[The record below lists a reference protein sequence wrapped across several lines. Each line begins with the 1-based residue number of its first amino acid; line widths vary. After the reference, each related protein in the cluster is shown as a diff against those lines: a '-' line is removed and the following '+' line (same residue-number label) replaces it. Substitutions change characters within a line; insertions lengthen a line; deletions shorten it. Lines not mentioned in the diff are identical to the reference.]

1 MRRGT
6 ADALVSKYN
15 ASTKE
20 LAKRTPVRPHRR
32 ALLGAGAD
40 RLTPIMLL
48 LTFEGID
55 GSGKSTQ
62 AQLLTDYLQEQG
74 YETLLV
80 REPGGTELSERIR
93 SLLLAPDLNVEPMAE
108 LLLFSAARTQLVAER
123 IRPALNEG
131 RIVICDRFYDS
142 TTAYQGAGRG
152 VADPAWL
159 QSFHRR
165 VTDGLVPDRTY
176 LVELDPKTARARRDE
191 AVTES
196 DRMEAEDQAF
206 YHRVAAAYDTLAKEH
221 PDRIQQ
227 LDGHRS
233 IEALHATVRAD
244 VEALLSEASGTPFAE
259 TGSPEP

>member
-1 MRRGT
+1 
-6 ADALVSKYN
+6 
-15 ASTKE
+15 
-20 LAKRTPVRPHRR
+20 
-32 ALLGAGAD
+32 
-40 RLTPIMLL
+40 MLF

-62 AQLLTDYLQEQG
+62 ARLLDEHLRENG

-93 SLLLAPDLNVEPMAE
+93 SLLLESDVNVHPTAE
-108 LLLFSAARTQLVAER
+108 LLLFSAARAQLVAER
-123 IRPALNEG
+123 IRPALEEE

-176 LVELDPKTARARRDE
+176 LVDLDPETARSRRDE
-191 AVTES
+191 ATTEQ
-196 DRMEAEDQAF
+196 DRMEGEDRDF
-206 YHRVAAAYDTLAKEH
+206 YHRVTAAYDALAEEH
-221 PDRIQQ
+221 PERIRR

-233 IEALHATVRAD
+233 INALQATIRSD
-244 VEALLSEASGTPFAE
+244 VEALLREASGTPFVS
-259 TGSPEP
+259 TGSSDS

>member
-1 MRRGT
+1 
-6 ADALVSKYN
+6 
-15 ASTKE
+15 
-20 LAKRTPVRPHRR
+20 
-32 ALLGAGAD
+32 
-40 RLTPIMLL
+40 MLL

-62 AQLLTDYLQEQG
+62 ARLLDEYLQENG
-74 YETLLV
+74 HETLLV

-93 SLLLAPDLNVEPMAE
+93 SLLLEPDLNVHPMAE

-123 IRPALNEG
+123 IRPALDAG

-152 VADPAWL
+152 VAEPAWL

-176 LVELDPKTARARRDE
+176 LVELAPETARARRDE
-191 AVTES
+191 DEAKG
-196 DRMEAEDQAF
+196 DRMEAENDDF
-206 YHRVAAAYDTLAKEH
+206 YHRVAAAYDTLADEH
-221 PDRIQQ
+221 PDRIQR

-233 IEALHATVRAD
+233 IDALHAAIRAD
-244 VEALLSEASGTPFAE
+244 VEALLNAESGTPHV
-259 TGSPEP
+259 GSGSSDP

>member
-1 MRRGT
+1 
-6 ADALVSKYN
+6 
-15 ASTKE
+15 
-20 LAKRTPVRPHRR
+20 
-32 ALLGAGAD
+32 
-40 RLTPIMLL
+40 MLL

-62 AQLLTDYLQEQG
+62 ARLLNEYLRENG

-93 SLLLAPDLNVEPMAE
+93 SVLLEPDVNVHPMAE

-123 IRPALNEG
+123 VRPALDNG
-131 RIVICDRFYDS
+131 KIVICDRFYDS

-152 VADPAWL
+152 VADPSWL

-176 LVELDPKTARARRDE
+176 LVELAPDTARVRRDE
-191 AVTES
+191 DEADG
-196 DRMEAEDQAF
+196 DRMEAEDQNF
-206 YHRVAAAYDTLAKEH
+206 YHRVAAAYDALADEH
-221 PDRIQQ
+221 PDRIQR

-233 IEALHATVRAD
+233 IEALHATIRAD
-244 VEALLSEASGTPFAE
+244 VEALLGGDSGTAHAR
-259 TGSPEP
+259 TGSSSP